1 MKMTPMQCQ
10 ELVDISRIHIDELLE
25 NIIEKSIM
33 PWREAY
39 IEIKHPCD
47 RKILKNGSLR
57 KENNGVSS
65 LSDPTVEAKSWVF
78 APEKRVSNL

>member
-1 MKMTPMQCQ
+1 
-10 ELVDISRIHIDELLE
+10 
-25 NIIEKSIM
+25 M

-39 IEIKHPCD
+39 IEIKRPCTK
-47 RKILKNGSLR
+47 KILKNGSLR

-78 APEKRVSNL
+78 APENRVEHSLGSAFHKQTVRNHRHYQVYVADLETF